1 MAGAIAL
8 VVFMVVAV
16 PVGVMAGGAIW
27 SAAIG
32 WAFGDDGEP
41 TPSSPAGS

>member
-1 MAGAIAL
+1 MIVGIAL

-32 WAFGDDGEP
+32 WVFGDDNEP
-41 TPSSPAGS
+41 APSSPAGS